1 MPSEKSSLELEA
13 VTPPSGATVAN
24 GVAQPNG
31 DLEHVVETHTVTS
44 SRARTCAEI
53 AVLCLV
59 IGLVCGLLALPTVF
73 YHLPQVSWGCS
84 YELAILRTA
93 KMNTVQ
99 WDLILIAQGSEA
111 GQK

>member
-13 VTPPSGATVAN
+13 VTPPSGATVTN

-31 DLEHVVETHTVTS
+31 DLEHVVETHTV
-44 SRARTCAEI
+44 RARTCAEI
-53 AVLCLV
+53 ALLCLV
-59 IGLVCGLLALPTVF
+59 IGLVWGLLALPTVF
-73 YHLPQVSWGCS
+73 YHLPQMSWGCS

-99 WDLILIAQGSEA
+99 WDLILIV
-111 GQK
+111 